1 MAETEERQIRELK
14 NQYIREWRKRNPERA
29 AEIQRR
35 YWRKKLFQQQQNA
48 AGGDSEQ
55 INHD

>member
-1 MAETEERQIRELK
+1 MSETEERQIRELK

-48 AGGDSEQ
+48 AGGAGEQ
-55 INHD
+55 ATPD